1 MRFTIPHE
9 RFLDTFS
16 VLCQTDNMKQQLK
29 GESLLFLAALIWGV
43 SFVFQKTGM
52 DYVGPM
58 TFGLMRFSIGSIVT
72 LPFIFLYDSYCRH
85 KGQEIMSFRNRDLLK
100 AGLTVGLANFAL
112 SSLQQIGLVYTTAGK
127 AGFISAMYVAL
138 VPIFMIFLRHK
149 IRRLTWL
156 CIAFAMVGLYLLCMT
171 GSAGEFLHLQLGDGL
186 VLLSSVFAAIE
197 IILIDHYADKVN
209 PIKLSFL
216 QFVLA
221 AVLSGVCAFAFETVD
236 VSAIIDCC
244 IPILYTGILEIG
256 AAYTLQIF
264 GQKTAPPVI
273 ATIIMSLESVFAV
286 LSGSIFLHEV
296 MSGRE
301 ITGCVIMFIALLLVQ
316 ITDTPKMPDGR
327 LS

>member
-1 MRFTIPHE
+1 
-9 RFLDTFS
+9 
-16 VLCQTDNMKQQLK
+16 MKQQLK

-58 TFGLMRFSIGSIVT
+58 TFGLMRFSIGSIVVF
-72 LPFIFLYDSYCRH
+72 PFIILYDRYCSR
-85 KGQEIMSFRNRDLLK
+85 KGLEVIKFTDKTMLK
-100 AGLTVGLANFAL
+100 AGIYTGLANFGL

-127 AGFISAMYVAL
+127 AGFISAMYVAF
-138 VPIFMIFLRHK
+138 VPIIMLFLRRR
-149 IRRLTWL
+149 IRRLTWF
-156 CIAFAMVGLYLLCMT
+156 CIAFALLGLYLLCMT

-186 VLLSSVFAAIE
+186 VLASAAFSAAN
-197 IILIDHYADKVN
+197 IILVDYYADKVN
-209 PIKLSFL
+209 PMKLSFM
-216 QFVLA
+216 QFFVA
-221 AVLSGVCAFAFETVD
+221 AVLSGICAFAFETVT
-236 VSAIIDCC
+236 VSSIIDCR

-286 LSGSIFLHEV
+286 LSSALFLHEV

-301 ITGCVIMFIALLLVQ
+301 ITGCVIMFIALLMIQ
-316 ITDTPKMPDGR
+316 ISDAPKTSDR
-327 LS
+327 LA

>member
-1 MRFTIPHE
+1 
-9 RFLDTFS
+9 
-16 VLCQTDNMKQQLK
+16 MKEQLK

-58 TFGLMRFSIGSIVT
+58 TFGLMRFGIGSLAT
-72 LPFIFLYDSYCRH
+72 LPFIFIYDFYCKS
-85 KGQEIMSFRNRDLLK
+85 KGLNVMRFTDRTMLK
-100 AGLTVGLANFAL
+100 AGLLTGLANFGL

-127 AGFISAMYVAL
+127 AGFISAMYVAV
-138 VPIFMIFLRHK
+138 VPILMLFLRRK

-156 CIAFAMVGLYLLCMT
+156 CIAFALVGLYLLCMT

-186 VLLSSVFAAIE
+186 VLGSSVFSAAE

-209 PIKLSFL
+209 PMKLSFM
-216 QFVLA
+216 QFLIA
-221 AVLSGVCAFAFETVD
+221 AILSGVCAFAFETVE
-236 VSAIIDCC
+236 VSAIIDCR
-244 IPILYTGILEIG
+244 IPILYTGLLEIG

-273 ATIIMSLESVFAV
+273 STIIMSLESVFAV
-286 LSGSIFLHEV
+286 LSGAIFLHEV

-301 ITGCVIMFIALLLVQ
+301 ITGCVIMFIALLLIQ
-316 ITDTPKMPDGR
+316 ITDTPKGELHD
-327 LS
+327 